1 VIGIGNPLRGDDAVG
16 LLAARRVRELADP
29 EVEVMEL
36 EGEPARLIDAWQGA
50 RLAVVVDA
58 VKSDAPGGAVMRF
71 DATASPLPPS
81 LSATSTHA
89 LGLGDAV
96 EIARALDW
104 LPERLIVFGVEGTRF
119 QAGSDL
125 SPAVAAAVQAVAEA
139 VLRERGP
146 VDAAPRLTG
155 GQPRKGSK

>member
-29 EVEVMEL
+29 GVEVMEL

-50 RLAVVVDA
+50 GLVVVVDA
-58 VKSDAPGGAVMRF
+58 VKSHATEGRVMRF
-71 DATASPLPPS
+71 DATAGPLPPS

-96 EIARALDW
+96 EIARALDR
-104 LPERLIVFGVEGTRF
+104 LPKRLIVFGVEGTRF

-125 SPAVAAAVQAVAEA
+125 SPAVAAAVQSVAEA

-146 VDAAPRLTG
+146 VDAVPSA
-155 GQPRKGSK
+155 

>member
-1 VIGIGNPLRGDDAVG
+1 
-16 LLAARRVRELADP
+16 
-29 EVEVMEL
+29 MEL

-58 VKSDAPGGAVMRF
+58 VRSDAPEGAVMRF
-71 DATASPLPPS
+71 DATAGPLPLS

-96 EIARALDW
+96 EIARALDR

-125 SPAVAAAVQAVAEA
+125 SPAVAAAVQSVAEA

-146 VDAAPRLTG
+146 VDAAP
-155 GQPRKGSK
+155 SA

>member
-1 VIGIGNPLRGDDAVG
+1 VRVIGIGNPLRGDDAVG

-71 DATASPLPPS
+71 DATAGPLPPS

-96 EIARALDW
+96 EIARALDR

-139 VLRERGP
+139 VLREREP
-146 VDAAPRLTG
+146 VDAAP
-155 GQPRKGSK
+155 PA

>member
-1 VIGIGNPLRGDDAVG
+1 VRVIGIGNPLRSDDAIG
-16 LLAARRVRELADP
+16 LFVARRVRELADP

-36 EGEPARLIDAWQGA
+36 EGEPARLIDAWQGT
-50 RLAVVVDA
+50 RLVVVVDA

-71 DATASPLPPS
+71 DATAGPLPPS

-96 EIARALDW
+96 EIARALDR
-104 LPERLIVFGVEGTRF
+104 LPGRLIVFGVEGTRF

-125 SPAVAAAVQAVAEA
+125 SPPVAAAVQAVADA
-139 VLRERGP
+139 VLRERDRTDTPAQG
-146 VDAAPRLTG
+146 
-155 GQPRKGSK
+155 

>member
-1 VIGIGNPLRGDDAVG
+1 VRVIGIGNPLRGDDAVG

-29 EVEVMEL
+29 EVEVLEL

-50 RLAVVVDA
+50 RLVVVVDA
-58 VKSDAPGGAVMRF
+58 VKSGAPGGAVMRF
-71 DATASPLPPS
+71 DATAGPLPPS

-96 EIARALDW
+96 EIARALDR

-139 VLRERGP
+139 VLREREP
-146 VDAAPRLTG
+146 VDAAP
-155 GQPRKGSK
+155 SA